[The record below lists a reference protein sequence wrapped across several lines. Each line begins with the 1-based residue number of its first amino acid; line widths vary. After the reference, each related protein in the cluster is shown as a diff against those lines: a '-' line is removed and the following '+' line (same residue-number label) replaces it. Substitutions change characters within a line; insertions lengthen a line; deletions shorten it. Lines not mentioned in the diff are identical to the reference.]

1 MGRLLSI
8 LILASGTAL
17 AANSP
22 GSALEMKEGLA
33 SYYGRSFHGR
43 ITASGVPLD
52 NDAMVAAHPVFAFGT
67 FVRVTNIGNG
77 RSVEVWIVDRGP
89 ARGPRTDGV
98 IIDVSRAAARALGF
112 LERGRT
118 RVRVEVLGSPES

>member
-17 AANSP
+17 TANS
-22 GSALEMKEGLA
+22 AQRTLEMEEGLA
-33 SYYGRSFHGR
+33 SYYARRFNGR

-52 NDAMVAAHPVFAFGT
+52 NNAMVAAHSVYAFGT
-67 FVRVTNIGNG
+67 VVQVTNLRNG
-77 RSVEVWIVDRGP
+77 RSVEVRIVDRGP
-89 ARGPRTDGV
+89 ARAPRTDGV
-98 IIDVSRAAARALGF
+98 IIDLSRAAAGALGF

-118 RVRVEVLGSPES
+118 RVRIEVLRSP